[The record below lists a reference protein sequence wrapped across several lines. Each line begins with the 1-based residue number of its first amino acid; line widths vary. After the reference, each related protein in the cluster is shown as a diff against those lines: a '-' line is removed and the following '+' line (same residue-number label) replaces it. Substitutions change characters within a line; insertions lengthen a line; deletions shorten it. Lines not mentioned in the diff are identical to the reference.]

1 MENIVEVANLVVEYD
16 GRKVL
21 DTISFG
27 VKSNEKVGLIG
38 PNGAG
43 KTTLL
48 MALRKL
54 IRFDGS
60 ISYNCISEADIG
72 IVFQNP
78 DIQLFMPTV
87 FDDVAF
93 GPLNQG
99 LSSSEV
105 RRRVE
110 EALARVGL
118 SGFERRQP
126 HHLSEG
132 EKKKVAIAT
141 VLSMKPSVYL
151 LDEPTTGLDPL
162 SRFEIGRII
171 CDIEETVI
179 VASHDLELIA
189 GLVDRVIVLNGGRI
203 MADGHVDE
211 ILADKELLV
220 RNRLLPPADI
230 RSLCRSG
237 R

>member
-60 ISYNCISEADIG
+60 VSYNGISEAAIG
-72 IVFQNP
+72 TVFQNP

-99 LSSSEV
+99 LSSFEV

-162 SRFEIGRII
+162 SQFDVARII

-203 MADGHVDE
+203 VADGHVDE

-220 RNRLLPPADI
+220 RNRLLPPDDI
-230 RSLCRSG
+230 RSLCRSA

>member
-1 MENIVEVANLVVEYD
+1 MENIVEVADLVVEYD

-60 ISYNCISEADIG
+60 VSYNGISEADIG

-162 SRFEIGRII
+162 SQFDVARII

-203 MADGHVDE
+203 VADGHVDE

-220 RNRLLPPADI
+220 RNRLLPPDDI

>member
-1 MENIVEVANLVVEYD
+1 MENLIEVTDLVVEYD
-16 GRKVL
+16 DRRVL
-21 DTISFG
+21 DAISFG
-27 VKSNEKVGLIG
+27 VKANEMVGLIG

-54 IRFDGS
+54 IKFDGS
-60 ISYNCISEADIG
+60 ISYNGISEADIG

-93 GPLNQG
+93 GPMNQG
-99 LSSSEV
+99 LNASEV
-105 RRRVE
+105 QRRVE

-162 SRFEIGRII
+162 SRFEIGKII
-171 CDIEETVI
+171 CDIKGTVI
-179 VASHDLELIA
+179 VASHDLDLVA
-189 GLVDRVIVLNGGRI
+189 GLVDRVIVLNGGKI
-203 MADGHVDE
+203 VADGYVDE

-220 RNRLLPPADI
+220 RNRLLPPDDI
-230 RSLCRSG
+230 KSLCRSS

>member
-1 MENIVEVANLVVEYD
+1 MENIVEVADLVVEYD

-60 ISYNCISEADIG
+60 ISYNGISEADIG

-162 SRFEIGRII
+162 SQFDVARII

-189 GLVDRVIVLNGGRI
+189 GLVDRVIVLNRGRI
-203 MADGHVDE
+203 VADGHVDE

-220 RNRLLPPADI
+220 RNRLLPPDDI

>member
-60 ISYNCISEADIG
+60 VSYNGISEKDIG

-162 SRFEIGRII
+162 SQFDVARII

-203 MADGHVDE
+203 VADGHVDE

-220 RNRLLPPADI
+220 RNRLLPPDDI
-230 RSLCRSG
+230 RSLCRSA

>member
-60 ISYNCISEADIG
+60 ISYNGISEADIG